1 MERLKKNTLSNV
13 YNQSR
18 NILIGIYVVLIFV
31 TTVLSNNKVPIFV
44 FATSIPLFL
53 LISETLHKTETWNPY
68 YISLP
73 LCIALTTFYELYSTL
88 NEPFW
93 LFFLLL
99 IYHTIL
105 FIDKE
110 WFKLLL
116 ILLCI
121 GLLFIVEYSIDMPA
135 GIIVSRV
142 TATLIF
148 SIITY
153 MGFGYLLK
161 KQLEVF
167 AALRTKDEA
176 EKMLKSYATDL
187 EKKNSEL
194 DQFAYI
200 VSHDLKAPLR
210 GINNLSSWIEE
221 DIGPNMTEEAHKN
234 MELLRNRVLR
244 MENLINGI
252 LAYSRAGQS
261 QNQKVYFST
270 YELIQDVC
278 SNLTANTQT
287 NVSIIQPLPFIKT
300 ERVKMEQ
307 VFTNLISNAIKHN
320 KNSFPE
326 LTITGR
332 ETSTEYI
339 FCVADNGPG
348 IDPGYHEKI
357 FIIFQTLQ
365 SRDQVENTG
374 VGLAI
379 VKKIV
384 EEIGGRIWVES
395 AIGQGAKF
403 FFTWPKNPIM

>member
-1 MERLKKNTLSNV
+1 MERFRKNTLTNV

-18 NILIGIYVVLIFV
+18 NVLVGIYVILIFV
-31 TTVLSNNKVPIFV
+31 TTILSNNKIPIFV
-44 FATSIPLFL
+44 FATSIPLIL
-53 LISETLHKTETWNPY
+53 LISETVYKTETWNPY
-68 YISLP
+68 YLSIP
-73 LCIALTTFYELYSTL
+73 LCIVLTTLYELYTTVD
-88 NEPFW
+88 EPFW
-93 LFFLLL
+93 LFFILL

-105 FIDKE
+105 FIDRE
-110 WFKLLL
+110 WFKLSL
-116 ILLCI
+116 ILLSI
-121 GLLFIVEYSIDMPA
+121 ALLLLTGYVTEMPA
-135 GIIVSRV
+135 EVIVSST
-142 TATLIF
+142 TATIVF

-176 EKMLKSYATDL
+176 EKKLQSYATDL

-210 GINNLSSWIEE
+210 GINNLSGWIEE
-221 DIGPNMTEEAHKN
+221 DIGSNMTEESRKN

-252 LAYSRAGQS
+252 LAYSRAGRSQS
-261 QNQKVYFST
+261 EDLYFST

-278 SNLTANTQT
+278 SNLTANTPT
-287 NVSIIQPLPFIKT
+287 KVSIIQPLPFIRT
-300 ERVKMEQ
+300 EKVKMEQ
-307 VFTNLISNAIKHN
+307 VFTNLVSNAIKHN
-320 KNSFPE
+320 KNPFPE
-326 LTITGR
+326 ITITGQ
-332 ETSTEYI
+332 ETSTECI

-357 FIIFQTLQ
+357 FVIFQTLQ

-384 EEIGGRIWVES
+384 QEVGGRIWVES
-395 AIGQGAKF
+395 AIGKGAKF
-403 FFTWPKNPIM
+403 FFTWPKYPIM